1 MEWGMFKR
9 FLSLM
14 FYAYLLV
21 SCCGCFALMAGAA
34 GGAGTAVWLSGKLS
48 QEENVSFE
56 KAINASKK
64 ALTALNFEVDK
75 ETIKGDIAQIMSNYS
90 DGRTIWIDIRRISA
104 DSCRIEV
111 RVGMS
116 GDKDAAAEILKKIE
130 RYL

>member
-1 MEWGMFKR
+1 MECRMFKR
-9 FLSLM
+9 FLSLI
-14 FYAYLLV
+14 FCGILSV

-56 KAINASKK
+56 KAISGSKK
-64 ALTALNFEVDK
+64 ALNAFAFEVDK
-75 ETIKGDIAQIMSNYS
+75 ETVKGDAAQIMSSYS
-90 DGRTIWIDIRRISA
+90 DGRTIWIDIHRVSVS
-104 DSCRIEV
+104 SCRIEV

-130 RYL
+130 KYL